1 MSSDTPPGEADK
13 PWPGSLSPEQQL
25 ELLKRG
31 AAEIIPEKELLEK
44 LGEKRP
50 RSVAKDRERRRLR
63 VKLGVDPTGPDLHL
77 GHCVVLRKLR
87 QFQDLGHTAVLIIG
101 DFTATIG
108 DPSGRSDIR
117 RQLTREEVERNM
129 ATYKDQAFR
138 ILDPQRTEF
147 RCNSEWLGSLKTEQI
162 LRLCASH
169 TVAQMLAREEFAGR
183 YQSGEPI
190 GVHEFIYPLLQ
201 GYDSIAV
208 EADVELGGTEQKFNL
223 LVGRELQRTNPLG
236 PAQPPQVCL
245 TMPILVGTDG
255 VQRMGKSLDNYIPVN
270 TTPDDLYGKVMSIGD
285 HLIGQ
290 YFSLLTDAAPDEIE
304 KMRKDMEARRLNPR
318 DAKMRLARMIV
329 AWLHGEAQAEVAEKV
344 FQSLFSGAGKPELES
359 LLRAAKRVVF
369 PASREGERI
378 WISRLLFEAGLVRSV
393 SEGRRA
399 VEQGGVW
406 IHPQISQVSE
416 IMPGQGGSEQR
427 VTDPEQE
434 VELKPGL
441 LIRVGKRRAAL
452 VEFE

>member
-1 MSSDTPPGEADK
+1 MS
-13 PWPGSLSPEQQL
+13 SPEQQL
-25 ELLKRG
+25 ESLKRA
-31 AAEIIPEKELLEK
+31 AAEVIPEKELLAK

-50 RSVAKDRERRRLR
+50 LRAKF
-63 VKLGVDPTGPDLHL
+63 GVDPTGPDLHL

-101 DFTATIG
+101 DFTAMIG
-108 DPSGRSDIR
+108 DPSGRSDTR

-129 ATYKDQAFR
+129 ATYKEQAFR

-183 YQSGEPI
+183 YESGEPI
-190 GVHEFIYPLLQ
+190 GVHEFMYPLLQ

-208 EADVELGGTEQKFNL
+208 RADVELGGTEQKFNL

-285 HLIGQ
+285 HLIAQ
-290 YFSLLTDAAPDEIE
+290 YFSLLTDTPQEEIE
-304 KMRKDMEARRLNPR
+304 RMEKAMALGQPRPSKPLCPKGRGPGPSAKALPSQREGQSLSAQGLQRRRMNPR
-318 DAKMRLARMIV
+318 DAKMRLAREIT
-329 AWLHGEAQAEVAEKV
+329 AWLHGEKEAEKAEAS
-344 FQSLFSGAGKPELES
+344 FQQLFSGKEVERGA
-359 LLRAAKRVVF
+359 LLQAAKRVVF
-369 PASREGERI
+369 PAARRGERV

-399 VEQGGVW
+399 VEQGGAWVD
-406 IHPQISQVSE
+406 
-416 IMPGQGGSEQR
+416 EQR
-427 VTDPEQE
+427 ITDPEQE
-434 VELKPGL
+434 VELRRGL
-441 LIRVGKRRAAL
+441 LVRVGKRRAA
-452 VEFE
+452 VIEFQ